1 MRFTFALA
9 CWASILLL
17 FLTGTVASA
26 AKGEAEALIG
36 LFGCCA
42 LVWLGPETFEGR

>member
-1 MRFTFALA
+1 MRFTFALV

-17 FLTGTVASA
+17 FLTGTIAA

-42 LVWLGPETFEGR
+42 VVWLGPETFAGR